1 MKAGGFGF
9 CFVGAE
15 RCWNSCSSSVR
26 GAGGQQQREE
36 EEEEEELK
44 AGTEFSSLSLSGE
57 EEVDEREGERGAF
70 LKGVLG
76 EGAEAGGAGDNRE
89 SEL

>member
-1 MKAGGFGF
+1 MKDGGLGF
-9 CFVGAE
+9 CLVGAE

-26 GAGGQQQREE
+26 GGGQQQR

-57 EEVDEREGERGAF
+57 EGVDEREGERGAF

-76 EGAEAGGAGDNRE
+76 EGAEAGGEGDNRE